1 MLHLLSKYI
10 DTNNANFKTFSYV
23 LLSTVY
29 FYCLFTLSLI
39 YKYAFIY
46 VW

>member
-23 LLSTVY
+23 LLSTTFTVY
-29 FYCLFTLSLI
+29 LRYH
-39 YKYAFIY
+39 
-46 VW
+46 

>member
-10 DTNNANFKTFSYV
+10 DTNNANLIRFTQYK
-23 LLSTVY
+23 
-29 FYCLFTLSLI
+29 FYCLFRLSLV
-39 YKYAFIY
+39 YKYEFIY